1 MSYQQVYFN
10 FGQAPFKYP
19 PKKLKFTDFNSNAI
33 VDNKDSIKIVPM
45 YVCSRLISESLM
57 PNFFLPFFCL
67 TLFPLC
73 TKIDM
78 YRAGQF
84 RLAIEKTCATFAV
97 IAWRMFVLN
106 PVIMRSVH

>member
-57 PNFFLPFFCL
+57 PNFFLPFFVSPSF
-67 TLFPLC
+67 LFAL
-73 TKIDM
+73 K
-78 YRAGQF
+78 
-84 RLAIEKTCATFAV
+84 
-97 IAWRMFVLN
+97 
-106 PVIMRSVH
+106 